1 MKLEYYLKNLI
12 FNFENQIFGRI
23 FNYKNSYEK

>member
-1 MKLEYYLKNLI
+1 MKLEYYLKNLV

-23 FNYKNSYEK
+23 FNYKIVM